1 MIAPQQNILDT
12 VHLRY
17 VTDAKPGI
25 IRKKQKKSFIYLDK
39 HGKQITDEK
48 ELDRI
53 HKLVIPPA
61 WKKVWISP
69 YKNGHIQATGI
80 DKKGRKQYRY
90 HQFWN
95 ELRQQE
101 KFSHILDFASSLPKI
116 REQREHDLNKKGL
129 PKEKVMATVVWL
141 LENTLIR
148 VGNEEYKEENHSY
161 GLTTLNN
168 RHARIDHSEIT
179 FAFVGKSGVKHRI
192 QITQRKI
199 ANILRQCQEIPGQE
213 LFEYK
218 DSNGKVNTV
227 SSHDINEYLKDITE
241 KDITAKDFRTWGG
254 TITAASLL
262 DEVGVSDKV
271 TLSKKNI
278 AQTVKRVA
286 EHLRNKPATCKKY
299 YIHPTIFE
307 AYTNGYVISNI
318 NEKLK
323 TKDYKKIQGLD
334 ELENNV
340 VCLLQVMLKEGSKNL
355 KTKHL

>member
-1 MIAPQQNILDT
+1 MVTPQQDILET

-17 VTDAKPGI
+17 VTDTKPGI
-25 IRKKQKKSFIYLDK
+25 TRKKQGKSFQYFDR
-39 HGKQITDEK
+39 HGKKITDEK
-48 ELDRI
+48 EIERI

-69 YKNGHIQATGI
+69 YKNGHMQATGI

-116 REQREHDLNKKGL
+116 REQREHDLAKNGL

-141 LENTLIR
+141 LEHTLIR

-168 RHARIDHSEIT
+168 RHAHIDKSEIT
-179 FAFVGKSGVKHRI
+179 FSFKGKSGVKHRVN
-192 QITQRKI
+192 ITQRKI
-199 ANILRQCQEIPGQE
+199 ANIIRKCQELPGQE

-218 DSNGKVNTV
+218 DEDGKINTV
-227 SSHDINEYLKDITE
+227 SSYDINEYLKDITD

-262 DEVGVSDKV
+262 DEVGISDKQ

-286 EHLRNKPATCKKY
+286 EHLRNRPATCKKY

-318 NEKLK
+318 NERLK
-323 TKDYKKIQGLD
+323 KDEFKHIDGLD
-334 ELENNV
+334 DIENNV
-340 VCLLQVMLKEGSKNL
+340 VCLLRVMLKEGEKNL
-355 KTKHL
+355 NAKKV

>member
-1 MIAPQQNILDT
+1 MVTSQDILET

-17 VTDAKPGI
+17 VTDTRPGLT
-25 IRKKQKKSFIYLDK
+25 RKKQRHTFIYFDR
-39 HGKQITDEK
+39 HGKRISDENDL
-48 ELDRI
+48 ERI
-53 HKLVIPPA
+53 RKLAIPPA

-69 YKNGHIQATGI
+69 YKNGHMQATGI
-80 DKKGRKQYRY
+80 DKRGRKQYRY

-101 KFSHILDFASSLPKI
+101 KFNHILEFASSLPRI
-116 REQREHDLNKKGL
+116 RNQCEHDLNKKGL

-168 RHARIDHSEIT
+168 KHAHILRSEIT
-179 FAFVGKSGVKHRI
+179 FSFVGKSGVKHNV
-192 QITQRKI
+192 QINQRKI
-199 ANILRQCQEIPGQE
+199 ANIIRKCQELPGQE
-213 LFEYK
+213 LFEYR
-218 DSNGKVNTV
+218 DPHGEINTV
-227 SSHDINEYLKDITE
+227 SSSDINEYLKSITQH
-241 KDITAKDFRTWGG
+241 DITAKDFRTWGG
-254 TITAASLL
+254 TITAASFL

-286 EHLRNKPATCKKY
+286 EHLRNRPATCKKY

-318 NEKLK
+318 HEKLK
-323 TKDYKKIQGLD
+323 KHNFKDIRGLTTT
-334 ELENNV
+334 ENNV
-340 VCLLQVMLKEGSKNL
+340 VCLLQVMIKEGAKNL
-355 KTKHL
+355 RTKKL